1 MKMKIWPT
9 KIYGKQQK
17 WYFYSNIGPSPKKE
31 INLKYTN
38 LSLHLM
44 ELEKEEEMKPK
55 VSRKEGNNKNKSGN
69 KWSEDWKNK
78 RSMKLR
84 AGFSKW

>member
-1 MKMKIWPT
+1 
-9 KIYGKQQK
+9 
-17 WYFYSNIGPSPKKE
+17 
-31 INLKYTN
+31 
-38 LSLHLM
+38 M